1 MKIKVYGTET
11 YEVCNKYKPFILDTQ
26 DFPELQLEIEAVAEA
41 SFMGDK
47 QGEKNALEEL
57 YIKMYETS
65 IKGSL
70 TTSETIMS
78 ALGPF
83 DGEPQEDQSDGEMV
97 FNLLDVSLEDRSS

>member
-47 QGEKNALEEL
+47 Q
-57 YIKMYETS
+57 
-65 IKGSL
+65 
-70 TTSETIMS
+70 
-78 ALGPF
+78 
-83 DGEPQEDQSDGEMV
+83 
-97 FNLLDVSLEDRSS
+97 

>member
-1 MKIKVYGTET
+1 MNDQIE
-11 YEVCNKYKPFILDTQ
+11 YELFTLPAAFM
-26 DFPELQLEIEAVAEA
+26 LQHKLSDQVVTTL
-41 SFMGDK
+41 
-47 QGEKNALEEL
+47 GEKNALEEL

-65 IKGSL
+65 TKGSL